1 MGGKRGLSCVKWSR
15 GKKGRLAASSIGCV
29 CSVKMQKFPMKVLDN
44 DNDDNGNDNSI
55 NNDDAK
61 NDKHCK

>member
-1 MGGKRGLSCVKWSR
+1 
-15 GKKGRLAASSIGCV
+15 
-29 CSVKMQKFPMKVLDN
+29 MQKFPMKVLDN

-61 NDKHCK
+61 NDKHCKWQIRRVKS